1 MNATPQ
7 MNAPTDR
14 RRSGSAMLVA
24 VMMLVL
30 MGMLGVAALDTS
42 GKDQQIA
49 GLTNRSKSAFYAAEA
64 GAAHGRQL
72 IAGADGRGAAP
83 VLPAV
88 NLGDAALYARYQA
101 QPRYFPD
108 PNPPGGGAAIQYLE
122 DGGPAEGMNL
132 ANPRYVNTIWR
143 INVVGQ
149 SPENAG
155 GLWTNRASTSR
166 IEVQETKILS
176 AGY

>member
-1 MNATPQ
+1 MTPRKS
-7 MNAPTDR
+7 NR
-14 RRSGSAMLVA
+14 ESRSRESGSAMLIA

-30 MGMLGVAALDTS
+30 MGLLGLAALDTA
-42 GKDQQIA
+42 GEDQQIA
-49 GLTNRSKSAFYAAEA
+49 GLTNRSRSAFYAAEA
-64 GAAHGRQL
+64 GAAHGRRL
-72 IAGADGRGAAP
+72 IADADGRGAVP
-83 VLPAV
+83 VLPNTV
-88 NLGDAALYARYQA
+88 LGDAALYARYPA

-108 PNPPGGGAAIQYLE
+108 PNPPGGGAAIQYVE

-132 ANPRYVNTIWR
+132 ANPRYVYTIWR

-155 GLWTNRASTSR
+155 GTWNQRASTAR
-166 IEVQETKILS
+166 VEVMESKILS

>member
-1 MNATPQ
+1 MHERIER
-7 MNAPTDR
+7 DR
-14 RRSGSAMLVA
+14 RESGSAMLVA

-30 MGMLGVAALDTS
+30 MGLLGVAALDTA
-42 GKDQQIA
+42 GEDQQIA
-49 GLTNRSKSAFYAAEA
+49 GLTNRSRSAFYAAEA

-72 IAGADGRGAAP
+72 IADADSRSAAP
-83 VLPAV
+83 VLPATT
-88 NLGDAALYARYQA
+88 LGDATLYSRYQA

-108 PNPPGGGAAIQYLE
+108 PAPPSGGAAIQYVE

-143 INVVGQ
+143 INVIGQ

-155 GLWTNRASTSR
+155 GIWEQRASTAR
-166 IEVQETKILS
+166 VEVQQTKVLS
-176 AGY
+176 TGY

>member
-1 MNATPQ
+1 
-7 MNAPTDR
+7 
-14 RRSGSAMLVA
+14 MLMA

-30 MGMLGVAALDTS
+30 MGLLGVAALDTAS
-42 GKDQQIA
+42 QDQQIA

-72 IAGADGRGAAP
+72 VASADARATAP

-88 NLGDAALYARYQA
+88 NLGDAAMYARYQQ

-108 PNPPGGGAAIQYLE
+108 PNPPGGGPAIRYME

-132 ANPRYVNTIWR
+132 SNPRYVNTIWR
-143 INVVGQ
+143 INVIGQ
-149 SPENAG
+149 SPENGAG
-155 GLWTNRASTSR
+155 VFEQRASTSR
-166 IEVQETKILS
+166 VEVQETKILS
-176 AGY
+176 SGY

>member
-1 MNATPQ
+1 MQASPQ
-7 MNAPTDR
+7 TALR

-30 MGMLGVAALDTS
+30 MGLLGLAALETA
-42 GKDQQIA
+42 GEDQQIA
-49 GLTNRSKSAFYAAEA
+49 GFTNRSRSAFYAAEA

-72 IAGADGRGAAP
+72 IADADSRGAAP
-83 VLPAV
+83 VLPATS
-88 NLGDAALYARYQA
+88 LGDAALYARYQA

-108 PNPPGGGAAIQYLE
+108 PNPPGGGPAIRYLE
-122 DGGPAEGMNL
+122 DGGPAEGMNM
-132 ANPRYVNTIWR
+132 ANPRYVQTIWR

-155 GLWTNRASTSR
+155 GIWEQRASTAR

-176 AGY
+176 SGY

>member
-1 MNATPQ
+1 MYARIQGP
-7 MNAPTDR
+7 DR

-30 MGMLGVAALDTS
+30 MALLGLAALQTA
-42 GKDQQIA
+42 GEDQQIA
-49 GLTNRSKSAFYAAEA
+49 GLTNRSRSAFYAAEA

-72 IAGADGRGAAP
+72 IADADARTVTP
-83 VLPAV
+83 VLPPT
-88 NLGDAALYARYQA
+88 NLGDGAMYARYQA

-108 PNPPGGGAAIQYLE
+108 PNPPGGGPAIRYLG
-122 DGGPAEGMNL
+122 DGGPAEGMNM
-132 ANPRYVNTIWR
+132 ANPRYVKTIWR
-143 INVVGQ
+143 INVIGQ

-155 GLWTNRASTSR
+155 GIWDQRASTAR

-176 AGY
+176 SGY

>member
-1 MNATPQ
+1 
-7 MNAPTDR
+7 
-14 RRSGSAMLVA
+14 MLVA

-30 MGMLGVAALDTS
+30 MGLLGVAALDTA
-42 GKDQQIA
+42 GEDQQIA
-49 GLTNRSKSAFYAAEA
+49 GLTNRSRSSFYAAEA

-72 IAGADGRGAAP
+72 VANADGRGAAP
-83 VLPAV
+83 VLPPTT
-88 NLGDAALYARYQA
+88 LGDAVLYARYQA

-108 PNPPGGGAAIQYLE
+108 PNPPGGGAAIAYVE

-132 ANPRYVNTIWR
+132 ANPRFVNTIWR

-155 GLWTNRASTSR
+155 GVWQSRASTAR

-176 AGY
+176 SGY

>member
-1 MNATPQ
+1 
-7 MNAPTDR
+7 
-14 RRSGSAMLVA
+14 MLVA

-30 MGMLGVAALDTS
+30 MGLLGVAALDTA

-49 GLTNRSKSAFYAAEA
+49 GLTNRSRSAFYAAEA

-72 IAGADGRGAAP
+72 IADADARTAAP
-83 VLPAV
+83 VLPTV
-88 NLGDAALYARYQA
+88 NLGDPAMYARYQQ

-108 PNPPGGGAAIQYLE
+108 PNPPGGGPAIRYLS

-149 SPENAG
+149 SPENGAG
-155 GLWTNRASTSR
+155 VFEQRASTAR
-166 IEVQETKILS
+166 VEVQETKILS